1 MDQAILRRVHDGF
14 VGSMETLCAHCDG
27 LVAKEAGLVLFASAS
42 PSPFPWNGALRV
54 SGGMPADEM
63 VERATEFFGR
73 IDHGF
78 SIGAL
83 EGIDDDVI
91 AALGTADDTS
101 PEMVMDHPPEPVELP
116 PGVEIEIVSD
126 DEHRLDW
133 LTSVSEA
140 FQTLGETRDTWH
152 LCYPDLPSVYNPKT
166 VAMVLYERGRPAAG
180 GMYYRSG
187 SVIELLHIGTSP
199 DFRRLGYGRAV
210 TVALATHGFNN
221 GSTLASLQ
229 AEPMGFPT
237 YRRVGFEVA
246 STYHWYVTNPGDR
259 RI

>member
-1 MDQAILRRVHDGF
+1 MDQAVLRRVHDSF
-14 VGSMETLCAHCDG
+14 AGSMETLCTHCEG
-27 LVAKEAGLVLFASAS
+27 LVAKEAGLFLYASAS

-54 SGGMPADEM
+54 SGAASADEM
-63 VERATEFFGR
+63 VDKANEFFGR
-73 IDHGF
+73 IGHGY

-83 EGIDDDVI
+83 EGIDDDLI
-91 AALGTADDTS
+91 SALGPADDTS
-101 PEMVMDHPPEPVELP
+101 PEMVMDYPPEPVELP

-133 LTSVSEA
+133 LATVSEA

-152 LCYPDLPSVYNPKT
+152 LCYPDLRSIYNPKT
-166 VAMVLYERGRPAAG
+166 VAMVLYDRGRPAAG

-187 SVIELLHIGTSP
+187 RVIELLHIGTGT
-199 DFRRLGYGRAV
+199 DFRRKGYGRAI
-210 TVALATHGFNN
+210 TVALTTHGFNN

-229 AEPMGFPT
+229 AEPMGFAT
-237 YRRVGFEVA
+237 YRRIGYEVA
-246 STYHWYVTNPGDR
+246 STYHWYINPAADT